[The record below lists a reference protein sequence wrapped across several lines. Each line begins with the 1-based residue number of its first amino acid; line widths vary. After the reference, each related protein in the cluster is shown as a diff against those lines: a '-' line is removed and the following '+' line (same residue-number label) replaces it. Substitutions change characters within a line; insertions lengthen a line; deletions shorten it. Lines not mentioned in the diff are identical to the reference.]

1 MTGADL
7 IAALSELGISKAE
20 FASWTGVQWK
30 TVHRWCTG
38 ELAVPTYAATLVERE
53 REIRALHLGR

>member
-1 MTGADL
+1 LTGPDL
-7 IAALSELGISKAE
+7 IDALTELGISKAE

-38 ELAVPTYAATLVERE
+38 ELAVPTYAATILERE
-53 REIRALHLGR
+53 HEIRALHLRR